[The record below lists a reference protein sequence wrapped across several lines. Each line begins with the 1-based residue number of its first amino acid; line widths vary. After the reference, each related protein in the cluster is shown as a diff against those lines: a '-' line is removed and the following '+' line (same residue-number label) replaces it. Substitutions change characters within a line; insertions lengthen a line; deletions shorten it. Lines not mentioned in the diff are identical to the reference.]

1 MPGNMAS
8 RPIGNEAIIF
18 IIDSSTTPTAA
29 RTIGPATGWA
39 RISPIDDDAD
49 SGTRTSSPASSTD
62 TAPRMS
68 RLDAAGGT
76 LQDGWVEGSGPDGG
90 DEFGVRIRAPAR
102 HLQVKSGDQRRH
114 PVLHGAPVGDD
125 KALEA
130 PVVAQHLGQQPRIL
144 RGVYAVDLVVRAA
157 ATASG

>member
-1 MPGNMAS
+1 MRLDVERS
-8 RPIGNEAIIF
+8 RDGG
-18 IIDSSTTPTAA
+18 A
-29 RTIGPATGWA
+29 RL
-39 RISPIDDDAD
+39 
-49 SGTRTSSPASSTD
+49 
-62 TAPRMS
+62 
-68 RLDAAGGT
+68 RLRDQVDDAAGST
-76 LQDGWVEGSGPDGG
+76 LQDGRGEGSRLDGG

-144 RGVYAVDLVVRAA
+144 
-157 ATASG
+157 